1 MESTNVPRI
10 KRHFGKH
17 SFGNSIFP
25 AHWEEKKKTQHS
37 KISREEGEKTA
48 STKTGQLLTTE
59 ENKFK
64 LAQFSN

>member
-25 AHWEEKKKTQHS
+25 AHWEEKKKKPSTARSQE
-37 KISREEGEKTA
+37 KRGEKQPLPKQA
-48 STKTGQLLTTE
+48 NSSQQKKI
-59 ENKFK
+59 N
-64 LAQFSN
+64 SN

>member
-25 AHWEEKKKTQHS
+25 AHWEGKKK
-37 KISREEGEKTA
+37 KIPAQKDLKRREEKNSLYQNRPTPHHNRR
-48 STKTGQLLTTE
+48 K
-59 ENKFK
+59 
-64 LAQFSN
+64 

>member
-25 AHWEEKKKTQHS
+25 AHQGKEKNQHR
-37 KISREEGEKTA
+37 KISRGEGRKQPLPKQAKHLT
-48 STKTGQLLTTE
+48 TTE
-59 ENKFK
+59 ESKFK